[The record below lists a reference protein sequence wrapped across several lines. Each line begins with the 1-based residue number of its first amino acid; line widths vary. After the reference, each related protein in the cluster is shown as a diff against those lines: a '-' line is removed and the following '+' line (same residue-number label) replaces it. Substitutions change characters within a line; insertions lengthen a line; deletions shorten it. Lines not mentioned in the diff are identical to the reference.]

1 MSCGGSG
8 SGGGIGSL
16 FGQSQSGGADVMEGL
31 KQMMGQSG
39 GSRRRRRGSKR
50 RRSSGSR
57 KTRRHGKRRACR
69 CPGGCKRSTCP
80 CHKGKKRCC
89 TKRCRSRG
97 CRC

>member
-1 MSCGGSG
+1 MSCSG
-8 SGGGIGSL
+8 SPSGGMGSL
-16 FGQSQSGGADVMEGL
+16 FSPSQSGGAGVFDDL
-31 KQMMGQSG
+31 KKMMSQSG
-39 GSRRRRRGSKR
+39 GSRRRKRGSKR
-50 RRSSGSR
+50 RRSSSSR
-57 KTRRHGKRRACR
+57 KTRRHGRRRACR

>member
-1 MSCGGSG
+1 MSSCSGSSSQGGSVSNLLG
-8 SGGGIGSL
+8 
-16 FGQSQSGGADVMEGL
+16 QSGGAGVFDNL
-31 KQMMGQSG
+31 KQMMSQSG
-39 GSRRRRRGSKR
+39 GSRRRKRGSKR

-57 KTRRHGKRRACR
+57 KTRRHGRRRACR